1 VKIGGRERKEVDSKE
16 VEDDEGVEE
25 LKKKG

>member
-1 VKIGGRERKEVDSKE
+1 MKIGGRERNEVDSKE
-16 VEDDEGVEE
+16 VEDDKRVEE